1 MLDRPHWSGR
11 CGEQEA
17 EAYKAKFNADTA
29 IYSGE
34 GYDAATAFIEAI
46 KAGKTDAESINE
58 YFKTIDVP
66 GVTKQIKFAENGEP
80 AASDV
85 YVYLFKGGK
94 YSLLGNAKE
103 ATKPA

>member
-1 MLDRPHWSGR
+1 MRS
-11 CGEQEA
+11 
-17 EAYKAKFNADTA
+17 
-29 IYSGE
+29 
-34 GYDAATAFIEAI
+34 

-58 YFKTIDVP
+58 HFKTIDIA

-85 YVYLFKGGK
+85 YLYLFKGET
-94 YSLLGNAKE
+94 YTLLGNAKE